1 MEEEVAGSRKKWL
14 VPILVLGIILVAFLT
29 YQWIIPRTN
38 LEIRTVYHESPGGG
52 GTGGV
57 INVNVLLTNWGNRKA
72 SSLECS
78 VIITNI
84 TGHEVARN
92 NIDDMSLSRG
102 DNAEI
107 KLSFVGS
114 QYSDYIIN
122 IDVSFSSTGGT
133 KSADIEHRTVEDQMN
148 LVFVNNIR

>member
-1 MEEEVAGSRKKWL
+1 MEQREGSRRKWL
-14 VPILVLGIILVAFLT
+14 VPLIVLGILFLSFMT

-57 INVNVLLTNWGNRKA
+57 INLNVLLTNWGNR
-72 SSLECS
+72 EVTDMDCS
-78 VIITNI
+78 VRVIDDS
-84 TGHEVARN
+84 GREVARN
-92 NIDDMSLSRG
+92 NINDMSLSRG

-107 KLSFVGS
+107 KISYIGS
-114 QYSDYIIN
+114 QYIDYTIKIE
-122 IDVSFSSTGGT
+122 ISFSSTGDDFQ
-133 KSADIEHRTVEDQMN
+133 KDIEHRTVEDQMN